1 MSDELKPCPVCGEKP
16 QVNSELSTRPLASC
30 VNPVCWLSGLA
41 FHPEDWQERPLEDAL
56 SAELAAMTAER
67 DSESRWAAEYLGD
80 LIDTRAELAA
90 SQAEVERLRGIVRK
104 VEWSVVVFG
113 EIGRGYRQCPVCMNA
128 LSEGHDEECPFYQWE
143 GGA

>member
-1 MSDELKPCPVCGEKP
+1 MNPCKQCLKNKGQLFSNTYENGETDYWVACMADGCYYETPTFDTADAAIAIWNEPSEEQKLRSRIDDLERRATLEIAER
-16 QVNSELSTRPLASC
+16 NSEIA
-30 VNPVCWLSGLA
+30 
-41 FHPEDWQERPLEDAL
+41 
-56 SAELAAMTAER
+56 
-67 DSESRWAAEYLGD
+67 
-80 LIDTRAELAA
+80 
-90 SQAEVERLRGIVRK
+90 RLRNIIRK